1 MHNATD
7 GCLELGQMMLLE
19 QKHNRTEFIR
29 QVKKQ
34 NNINTII
41 RRKPLGGIQIRSII
55 DLALR
60 ASLAI

>member
-41 RRKPLGGIQIRSII
+41 SSMAGCQKRQMPINACRR
-55 DLALR
+55 
-60 ASLAI
+60 